1 MGGVEAERIRGWI
14 EDLGWWAP
22 LGYIVFYMVG
32 TILLLPSTPLNVSG
46 GLIFGVAQGLF
57 WTSFAAV
64 LAAMVSFFY
73 ARFLG
78 HSWARQRFGGYLKK
92 MDAEVKRGGLW
103 YIFALRLLPLIP
115 YGIVNYGAGLTS
127 ISSRDYF
134 VGTVLGTT
142 FGVFPFV
149 LMGAGIARGSLLP
162 FTVSLSLIGILVFAA
177 TWYRR
182 RTKEGNWGNGC

>member
-1 MGGVEAERIRGWI
+1 MKRGLRILTVLAIALTVVTVFWMGGVEAERIRGWI

-92 MDAEVKRGGLW
+92 MDAEVKRGG
-103 YIFALRLLPLIP
+103 
-115 YGIVNYGAGLTS
+115 YGI
-127 ISSRDYF
+127 
-134 VGTVLGTT
+134 
-142 FGVFPFV
+142 
-149 LMGAGIARGSLLP
+149 SLLC
-162 FTVSLSLIGILVFAA
+162 VF
-177 TWYRR
+177 
-182 RTKEGNWGNGC
+182 CL

>member
-1 MGGVEAERIRGWI
+1 M
-14 EDLGWWAP
+14 
-22 LGYIVFYMVG
+22 
-32 TILLLPSTPLNVSG
+32 
-46 GLIFGVAQGLF
+46 
-57 WTSFAAV
+57 
-64 LAAMVSFFY
+64 
-73 ARFLG
+73 
-78 HSWARQRFGGYLKK
+78 
-92 MDAEVKRGGLW
+92 
-103 YIFALRLLPLIP
+103 IP